1 MTAQEE
7 LNKIQILLDVINSL
21 MVPAKA
27 RILAG
32 EQLVEILKN
41 SK

>member
-21 MVPAKA
+21 MVPKEA

-32 EQLVEILKN
+32 EQLVAILKN